1 MERSGVATS
10 SCPNFKKG
18 IFLWALFFFFLYPW
32 VARASRVV
40 VLDFKGV
47 LNPPM
52 AHYLVSGLKRGASTG
67 ALGVLILIDTP
78 GGLDPSM
85 REVVQAI
92 MNSPIPVITYVY
104 PPGARAASAGL
115 FVLEAGHVAAM
126 APGTNTGAAH
136 PVTLGS
142 RVGKTMEEK
151 MANDAVAF
159 LRSIARERGRDSPW
173 LEDAVL
179 ASSSVSAREA
189 LELGVIDL
197 VAPSPS
203 RLLEK
208 LEGRRVRIRGE
219 EEVLRLKGAQMERI
233 EPTTKERILYLLSM
247 PNVAYI
253 LAILGFYGLLFELS
267 NPGLIFPGI
276 VGVIFLILS
285 FYSFHTLPLNY
296 AGVFLIIF
304 GVGLMLLDIKIPSHG
319 LLTLGGVVS
328 FFLGSMMLVDTSA
341 PYLRLSASVILPVV
355 AVTALFIGIVVAA
368 GIRVQFKKPVSGAQ
382 GLLGEVGEARTRV
395 DQEGGQVFVHGE
407 IWKAVSSGP
416 ILPGTKIRVVGVK
429 GLVLEVEPL
438 EKETTRGP

>member
-1 MERSGVATS
+1 
-10 SCPNFKKG
+10 
-18 IFLWALFFFFLYPW
+18 
-32 VARASRVV
+32 
-40 VLDFKGV
+40 
-47 LNPPM
+47 
-52 AHYLVSGLKRGASTG
+52 
-67 ALGVLILIDTP
+67 
-78 GGLDPSM
+78 
-85 REVVQAI
+85 
-92 MNSPIPVITYVY
+92 
-104 PPGARAASAGL
+104 
-115 FVLEAGHVAAM
+115 
-126 APGTNTGAAH
+126 
-136 PVTLGS
+136 
-142 RVGKTMEEK
+142 MEEK